1 MKRLGLLVAAAVLAG
16 LPLLAKADDYD
27 NYNYGDARR
36 RLAHHQNEEYQRLLA
51 HQRAEREAC
60 RSDRYNSRCRDL
72 KRHQK
77 HERDRLKAHH
87 RRERD
92 RLKDRFDARRDR
104 RGRDGRY
111 GYDGRNGRFGN
122 DRRAGIDRRPGRF

>member
-1 MKRLGLLVAAAVLAG
+1 MKRLGLVLAAAMLLG
-16 LPLLAKADDYD
+16 LPALAKADDYGTYD
-27 NYNYGDARR
+27 YGDARR
-36 RLAHHQNEEYQRLLA
+36 RLAHHQNQEYQRLLA

-60 RSDRYNSRCRDL
+60 RYDRYNSRCRDL

-77 HERDRLKAHH
+77 RERDRLKAHQ

-92 RLKDRFDARRDR
+92 RLKDRYHAR

-111 GYDGRNGRFGN
+111 GYNGRTGRTGRYGSDGRYGN
-122 DRRAGIDRRPGRF
+122 DRRSGRF